1 MKNIKFHKEWCHF
14 LLEMDESLKFDNTIN
29 MKNSLDAKL
38 ILSYQFGN
46 VFKGLPNKLSTHL
59 HLWEKYIIY
68 GKHLF
73 GGITNRDEQKKTKN

>member
-38 ILSYQFGN
+38 ILSY
-46 VFKGLPNKLSTHL
+46 
-59 HLWEKYIIY
+59 
-68 GKHLF
+68 
-73 GGITNRDEQKKTKN
+73 